1 MSAPLRP
8 FPVRNADPDDWR
20 NAGAVEHVQKY
31 EQIAQSI
38 GVDVLLPLLPRRASP
53 ARVKAALDSGDE
65 HLNTIPLSCWDRAAG
80 YVHREVR
87 DELHG
92 PENVPTP
99 APLRGRSLS
108 LAERVCV
115 LKHVARYHL
124 PFGG

>member
-20 NAGAVEHVQKY
+20 NAGAVEHAQKY

-38 GVDVLLPLLPRRASP
+38 GVGVLLALLPERATP
-53 ARVKAALDSGDE
+53 ARVKAALGAGDE
-65 HLNTIPLSCWDRAAG
+65 HLNTIPLSSWDMAAG

-87 DELHG
+87 NELHG
-92 PENVPTP
+92 PDNVPTP

-124 PFGG
+124 AF